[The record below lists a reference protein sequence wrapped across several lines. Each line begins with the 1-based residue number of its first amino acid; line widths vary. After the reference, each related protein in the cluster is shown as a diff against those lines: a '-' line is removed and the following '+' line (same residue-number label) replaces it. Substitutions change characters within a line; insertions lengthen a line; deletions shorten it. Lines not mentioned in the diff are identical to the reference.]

1 MKKITKALI
10 ATLIAVSTTSTGLM
24 AQNRTYTGPYP
35 LDIIDQYGEGTAT
48 YSYIDD
54 YDLGR
59 IYNGPFSL
67 KWNDSWGNCS
77 LSGQYIKDKQD
88 GEWKY
93 HSNGGYDKNRT
104 LTLTFKEGVLNG
116 SSTYSSISNDYGR
129 WVVKINFKEGKIDG
143 PFSIT
148 HINRNNQT
156 DGFLKGNVV
165 QNYPAIGWEY
175 KYEKSS
181 IETTFRFLGD
191 DPDSPDKIEI
201 RRFDTRTGSVNKD
214 VVDINRED
222 YNIRKYSEDGLY
234 LGIMP
239 ECVDSKFKEIF
250 SQALRQID
258 RLILRESTERNFSTR
273 LSNQEQHY
281 DSDYCD
287 VLTAQI
293 KDMTPVKPPKPA
305 VSGDDNKVYDLGS
318 IEQDPIFPGGQA
330 ALLQYIA
337 SQIRYPKEALENG
350 IHGRVIV
357 QFVVTSTGSVGTV
370 KVVRGIDPELDK
382 EAIRVVK
389 SLPKFTPGK
398 INGQPVNCWYTSF
411 PITFKCQN

>member
-10 ATLIAVSTTSTGLM
+10 ATLMAVSTTSTGLM

-67 KWNDSWGNCS
+67 KWGNNCS

-93 HSNGGYDKNRT
+93 HFNEYNYYGHNINTT
-104 LTLTFKEGVLNG
+104 LTLTFKDGVLNG
-116 SSTYSSISNDYGR
+116 ASTYSISGDDFR
-129 WVVKINFKEGKIDG
+129 SVVDINFNDGKIDG
-143 PFSIT
+143 PFSII
-148 HINRNNQT
+148 HINKEGKT
-156 DGFLKGNVV
+156 DAFLKGKVV

-175 KYEKSS
+175 KPYRESS
-181 IETTFRFLGD
+181 TETTFRFLGD

-201 RRFDTRTGSVNKD
+201 RRFDTRTGSVHKD
-214 VVDINRED
+214 VYDMNRDCTYQLLD
-222 YNIRKYSEDGLY
+222 YH
-234 LGIMP
+234 GIIP
-239 ECVDSKFKEIF
+239 YCVDSELEIIF
-250 SQALRQID
+250 SEALGQID
-258 RLILRESTERNFSTR
+258 RLILRESTERNTSTR
-273 LSNQEQHY
+273 LSNQEKHY
-281 DSDYCD
+281 DSDYRN

-293 KDMTPVKPPKPA
+293 KDVTPVEPPKAVEPPKP
-305 VSGDDNKVYDLGS
+305 VVPVDDNKVYDSVDL
-318 IEQDPIFPGGQA
+318 DPVFPGGQA
-330 ALLQYIA
+330 ALLQYVASHIKYPTIA
-337 SQIRYPKEALENG
+337 QENG
-350 IHGRVIV
+350 IQGRVTV
-357 QFVVTSTGSVGTV
+357 QFVVTKTGSVGTV
-370 KVVRGIDPELDK
+370 KVVRGRDSALDK
-382 EAIRVVK
+382 EAVRVVK

-398 INGQPVNCWYTSF
+398 INGQPVNCWYTL